1 MSHGEPLS
9 CVGGYVCQGYDEKE
23 VSCIHDYGVSGR
35 EDEQEPNL
43 CLNGKESNMSACGY
57 LGLWHRG
64 GRDALQ
70 LEKQIDGRSYSDIWG
85 V

>member
-1 MSHGEPLS
+1 MENSLS
-9 CVGGYVCQGYDEKE
+9 CVGGYDCQGYDEKE

-43 CLNGKESNMSACGY
+43 CPNGKKNNMGTCGY

-64 GRDALQ
+64 ERDALQ
-70 LEKQIDGRSYSDIWG
+70 LAKQIDRWQII
-85 V
+85 